1 MYNLLP
7 KDKACIL
14 NIIDCIKKINL
25 FTNDHSSAESL
36 FNDKESYDA
45 VLLNFLVI
53 GEMSNKISNTAKEN
67 FTAIDWTNIIGFRN
81 IIAHEYF
88 GVDADE
94 VWEIVNEHLPI
105 LLIELESNI

>member
-1 MYNLLP
+1 
-7 KDKACIL
+7 
-14 NIIDCIKKINL
+14 
-25 FTNDHSSAESL
+25 
-36 FNDKESYDA
+36 
-45 VLLNFLVI
+45 
-53 GEMSNKISNTAKEN
+53 MSNKISNTAKEN